1 MNDKD
6 STYKDMLEVVKD
18 YMRANELHKNMS
30 DYDVDY
36 MKEHLHLI
44 LETAINDALS
54 Y

>member
-6 STYKDMLEVVKD
+6 STYKDMLDVVKD

-30 DYDVDY
+30 DYCVDY

-44 LETAINDALS
+44 LDTAINDALM